1 MNDILC
7 QKCNAKQSK
16 NNLEFSTFYKCQIC
30 ENTCCINCMYLCC
43 SICNKEFICFWCGT
57 DFKHSNNISITEK
70 INLKCKKCMYAPEDY
85 EYDKNK
91 IIKLSE
97 NNIKSKN
104 GKNIYNKLWNI
115 DTWDVCFSSSY
126 GFPNNKMGFCGQ
138 YYLPKLSP
146 FVDYLTNIGNIDQMK
161 IRYKKISDTDCVT
174 LEKLFE
180 YTKPKKCICES
191 ETSFV
196 DQIIEHFSNHRSR
209 NREYRKKCNLC
220 FYVEKKECKKIFNK
234 KNIIKNLTNNDHN
247 NFIFGKNGFK
257 FKCIDDVYNF
267 RSQKLHMF
275 HEANKIE
282 NIITMLN
289 LLEEHF
295 LNEYPFFTFYLPE
308 NIKEFEDF
316 IVIMDDGNYCEIIA
330 RSKDYFYHFQ
340 KYFK

>member
-104 GKNIYNKLWNI
+104 DKNIYNKLWNI

-146 FVDYLTNIGNIDQMK
+146 FVDYLTNIGNIDDMK

-174 LEKLFE
+174 LEKLFDC
-180 YTKPKKCICES
+180 TKPEDCICEY
-191 ETSFV
+191 
-196 DQIIEHFSNHRSR
+196 QKRCN
-209 NREYRKKCNLC
+209 KCNYLDTEE
-220 FYVEKKECKKIFNK
+220 YKCKFNK
-234 KNIIKNLTNNDHN
+234 KNIIKNFTNNDHN
-247 NFIFGKNGFK
+247 NFKFGLFNFK
-257 FKCIDDVYNF
+257 FNWIHDVYNF
-267 RSQKLHMF
+267 RLHKLHMF
-275 HEANKIE
+275 HEPDKVE

-295 LNEYPFFTFYLPE
+295 LQEYPFFTFYLPE

-316 IVIMDDGNYCEIIA
+316 IVIADNGNYCEIIA

-340 KYFK
+340 KFI